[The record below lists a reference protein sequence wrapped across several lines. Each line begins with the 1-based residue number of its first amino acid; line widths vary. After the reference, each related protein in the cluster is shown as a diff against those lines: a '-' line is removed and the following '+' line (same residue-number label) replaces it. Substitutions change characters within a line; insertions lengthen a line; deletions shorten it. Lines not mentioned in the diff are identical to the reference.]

1 MVVDSSALVAILRE
15 EPGHEPFLQKALSS
29 DRTVV
34 GASVAF
40 ETAMV
45 LSGRW
50 HRDARSTLRGLLR
63 SIGAEIVPFTE
74 EHYEAAVSA
83 FLRYGKGRHPAGLNF
98 GDCMSYALARVSGL
112 PLLYIGNDFS
122 KTDIPAA

>member
-1 MVVDSSALVAILRE
+1 MVLDSSALVAILRE
-15 EPGHEPFLQKALSS
+15 EPGHEGLLPKALSA

-34 GASVAF
+34 GAPVAF
-40 ETAMV
+40 EAAMV

-50 HRDARSTLRGLLR
+50 HRDARSTLHGLLR
-63 SIGAEIVPFTE
+63 SIGAEIVPFSE

-122 KTDIPAA
+122 KTDFTAA

>member
-15 EPGHEPFLQKALSS
+15 EPGHERLLPKALSA

-34 GASVAF
+34 GAPIAF
-40 ETAMV
+40 EAAMV

-50 HRDARSTLRGLLR
+50 HRDARSTLHGLLR
-63 SIGAEIVPFTE
+63 SIGAEIVPFSE
-74 EHYEAAVSA
+74 EHYEASVSA

-98 GDCMSYALARVSGL
+98 GDCMSYAFARVSGL
-112 PLLYIGNDFS
+112 PLLYVGNDFS
-122 KTDIPAA
+122 KTDIQSA

>member
-34 GASVAF
+34 GATVAF

-50 HRDARSTLRGLLR
+50 HRDARSTLHGLLR
-63 SIGAEIVPFTE
+63 TIGAEVVPFTE

-98 GDCMSYALARVSGL
+98 GDCMSYAFARVSGL
-112 PLLYIGNDFS
+112 PLLYAGNDFS
-122 KTDIPAA
+122 RTDVQAA

>member
-29 DRTVV
+29 DRTLV

-50 HRDARSTLRGLLR
+50 HRDARSTLHGLLR

-98 GDCMSYALARVSGL
+98 GDCMSYAFARVSGL
-112 PLLYIGNDFS
+112 PLLYTGDDFS
-122 KTDIPAA
+122 KTDIQSA

>member
-15 EPGHEPFLQKALSS
+15 ESGHERLLRKALDA
-29 DRTVV
+29 DRAVI

-50 HRDARSTLRGLLR
+50 HRDARSTLHGLLR
-63 SIGAEIVPFTE
+63 TIGAEIVPFTE
-74 EHYEAAVSA
+74 EHYEAALSA

-98 GDCMSYALARVSGL
+98 GDCMSYAFARVSGL
-112 PLLYIGNDFS
+112 PLLYTGNDFS
-122 KTDIPAA
+122 KTDITAA

>member
-29 DRTVV
+29 DRTMV
-34 GASVAF
+34 GATVAF

-50 HRDARSTLRGLLR
+50 HRDARSTLHGLLR
-63 SIGAEIVPFTE
+63 TIGAEIVPFTE

-98 GDCMSYALARVSGL
+98 GDCMSYAFARVSGL
-112 PLLYIGNDFS
+112 PLLFIGDDFS
-122 KTDIPAA
+122 KTDITPA

>member
-1 MVVDSSALVAILRE
+1 MVVDSSALIAILRE
-15 EPGHEPFLQKALSS
+15 EPGHERLWRKALSV

-50 HRDARSTLRGLLR
+50 HRDARSVLHGLLR
-63 SIGAEIVPFTE
+63 NIGTEIVPFTE
-74 EHYEAAVSA
+74 EHYEEAVSA
-83 FLRYGKGRHPAGLNF
+83 FLRYGKGRHPAALNF
-98 GDCMSYALARVSGL
+98 GDCMSYAFARVSGL
-112 PLLYIGNDFS
+112 PLLYTGDDFS
-122 KTDIPAA
+122 KTDVQAA

>member
-15 EPGHEPFLQKALSS
+15 EPGHERFLQKAL
-29 DRTVV
+29 DADQPMV
-34 GASVAF
+34 GTTTAF

-50 HRDARSTLRGLLR
+50 HRDARSTLHGLLR
-63 SIGAEIVPFTE
+63 TIGAEIVPFTE

-98 GDCMSYALARVSGL
+98 GDCMSYALAVVSGL
-112 PLLYIGNDFS
+112 PLLYTGSDFS
-122 KTDIPAA
+122 KTDVQSA